1 MGCGPA
7 RGDLRGRPRRRDR
20 QPGPVGPLRVR
31 RRARAGARRRTS
43 HGRVERRAAAD
54 TAAARLG
61 ARHSGAPLHAHERG
75 LGDGAAPVRH
85 PAGRHGFRSIAPA
98 HLRPAGH
105 LPRPYC
111 PASASKG
118 AGQERFGRTDEMTG
132 VRRAIVGG
140 IVSAMVATGV
150 AAQQAPVV
158 PQAPLAVTLQE
169 AVRRA
174 LDVQPAMEQ
183 ARGNQRN
190 AGASGRS
197 AWGAFLPSVT
207 TSASAFRSSNA
218 TFVPGDTSRLPAA
231 YSYSG
236 GLNAS
241 IVLFDGFSRFAN
253 LRVASA
259 TADAADAGFVSQRY
273 QVTATTAQ
281 VFFTALANEELVRV
295 AQAQVERARAELQT
309 AVNKFQ
315 AGAATRSDTLT
326 ATVDVGSAL
335 LALLQAQANLA
346 TAQANLGPQI
356 GVDQLVRAVPD
367 SALPP
372 LPDTTTLRASVLQ
385 AAPLVRQAE
394 AQASVAS
401 AQVSSTRGQ
410 YWPTVTLSYTNNR
423 TGTESP
429 QLPLFNN
436 YPETFSWRFGLSWTL
451 FNGFSREQS
460 QVAAS
465 VAHDVARAQ
474 AADTRRQVNALYTQQ
489 LAATF

>member
-118 AGQERFGRTDEMTG
+118 AGQERFGRTDAMMD
-132 VRRAIVGG
+132 VRQG
-140 IVSAMVATGV
+140 ILAGLVSAIIATGL
-150 AAQQAPVV
+150 AGEQAPVV

-174 LDVQPAMEQ
+174 LDVQPAMVQ
-183 ARGNQRN
+183 ARGEQRN

-197 AWGAFLPSVT
+197 AWGAFLPTVNT
-207 TSASAFRSSNA
+207 NASAARSNTSSFRSG
-218 TFVPGDTSRLPAA
+218 TTDTLPPL

-236 GLNAS
+236 GLSAS
-241 IVLFDGFSRFAN
+241 LVLFDGFSRFAN
-253 LRVASA
+253 LRAASA
-259 TADAADAGFVSQRY
+259 SQDAAAAGVVNQRY
-273 QVTATTAQ
+273 EVTAATAQ

-295 AQAQVERARAELQT
+295 AQAQVDRTKAELQT

-326 ATVDVGSAL
+326 ATVDLGNARL
-335 LALLQAQANLA
+335 TLLQAQANLA
-346 TAQANLGPQI
+346 TAQANLGRQV

-367 SALPP
+367 SAFPP
-372 LPDTTTLRASVLQ
+372 LPDTTTMRASALQ
-385 AAPLVRQAE
+385 TAPLIRQAE
-394 AQASVAS
+394 AQATAAGAHVW
-401 AQVSSTRGQ
+401 STRSQ
-410 YWPTVTLSYTNNR
+410 Y
-423 TGTESP
+423 
-429 QLPLFNN
+429 
-436 YPETFSWRFGLSWTL
+436 
-451 FNGFSREQS
+451 
-460 QVAAS
+460 
-465 VAHDVARAQ
+465 
-474 AADTRRQVNALYTQQ
+474 
-489 LAATF
+489 

>member
-1 MGCGPA
+1 MTSV
-7 RGDLRGRPRRRDR
+7 R
-20 QPGPVGPLRVR
+20 QAV
-31 RRARAGARRRTS
+31 A
-43 HGRVERRAAAD
+43 
-54 TAAARLG
+54 
-61 ARHSGAPLHAHERG
+61 
-75 LGDGAAPVRH
+75 
-85 PAGRHGFRSIAPA
+85 
-98 HLRPAGH
+98 
-105 LPRPYC
+105 
-111 PASASKG
+111 
-118 AGQERFGRTDEMTG
+118 
-132 VRRAIVGG
+132 G
-140 IVSAMVATGV
+140 IVSAMVATGL

-158 PQAPLAVTLQE
+158 PQAPLQVTLQE

-174 LDVQPAMEQ
+174 LDVQPAMVQ

-207 TSASAFRSSNA
+207 TSASAFRSNNS
-218 TFVPGDTSRLPAA
+218 TFVPNDTSRLPPV

-259 TADAADAGFVSQRY
+259 TADAADAGFVNQRF

-346 TAQANLGPQI
+346 TAQANLGRQI
-356 GVDQLVRAVPD
+356 GVDQLVRATPD

-372 LPDTTTLRASVLQ
+372 LPDTTVLRASVLQ

-394 AQASVAS
+394 AQASVTS
-401 AQVSSTRGQ
+401 AQVWSTRGQ
-410 YWPTVTLSYTNNR
+410 YWPTVTLSYNNSR
-423 TGTESP
+423 TGTDNP

-451 FNGFSREQS
+451 FNGFSREQA

-465 VAHDVARAQ
+465 VANDVARAQ

-489 LAATF
+489 LAALFTAWAQIAIAGADVAAATEAVRVQQERYRLGAGTLLDLLTAQANLTQAAVSQVQARYNYLIARAQLEAIVGHSL